1 MLRRR
6 STGSWIRSTT
16 VPINPSISSKIL
28 LSLVYFCLSR
38 KYTFII
44 LYLSFCRQPI
54 VNLSNWQSYEIH
66 QSFTVILFF
75 MTKKDRILTDYPVFC
90 NIFTFL
96 FAKRLGHQL
105 SNLPIHQAIA
115 APAARV
121 NRETTVCTPGVKP
134 ALSKIGGTEPA
145 IRPRIAK

>member
-1 MLRRR
+1 M
-6 STGSWIRSTT
+6 
-16 VPINPSISSKIL
+16 
-28 LSLVYFCLSR
+28 
-38 KYTFII
+38 

-54 VNLSNWQSYEIH
+54 VNPANWQSCEIH

-75 MTKKDRILTDYPVFC
+75 ITKKDRILIDYPVFC

-96 FAKRLGHQL
+96 FAKRLCHQL
-105 SNLPIHQAIA
+105 SSLPIHQAIA
-115 APAARV
+115 APAAKV
-121 NRETTVCTPGVKP
+121 KRETIVCTPGVKP